1 MQEVD
6 DCSASETNEAMCLSD
21 VSLDQLGP
29 TLDISSKFRSL
40 CFSVTVAIETDFEV
54 GAHCVRVLGVCGC
67 DVYRLYVCV
76 KCGVYCGGVRPVSN
90 VRSILGGGGRSL
102 P

>member
-1 MQEVD
+1 M
-6 DCSASETNEAMCLSD
+6 SD
-21 VSLDQLGP
+21 VSLYQLGP
-29 TLDISSKFRSL
+29 TLDISNKFRSL

-76 KCGVYCGGVRPVSN
+76 SVACVVLWSCEASLTCSVHIVRWKREFALVT
-90 VRSILGGGGRSL
+90 
-102 P
+102 